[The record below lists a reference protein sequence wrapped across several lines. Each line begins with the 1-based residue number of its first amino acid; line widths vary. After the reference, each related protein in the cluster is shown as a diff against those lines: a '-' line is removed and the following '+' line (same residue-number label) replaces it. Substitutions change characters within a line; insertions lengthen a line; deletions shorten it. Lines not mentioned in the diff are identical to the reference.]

1 MIVNQETEYPWTFA
15 AMFSAIVIVN
25 LVTAVVVHRKE
36 KTWLNK
42 IIICDCLFNVIN
54 MGTFFLNKL
63 ISWKLLGSSQLCAIC
78 FFFRITIH
86 SKSKSPSSPDRKK
99 ITNLH

>member
-36 KTWLNK
+36 KTWVNK

-86 SKSKSPSSPDRKK
+86 SIEQESQ
-99 ITNLH
+99 